1 MSFQRFSFFVP
12 GTPAT
17 AGSKRAF
24 VNKATGKA
32 QVVDTCKSGPPWRE
46 SVRYHAL
53 TAIAGM
59 PIENV
64 LIDEPIELNVVFYF
78 VRPKGHFRKSEKF
91 KGQLNVTAPH
101 WPTKRPDVTKML
113 RALED
118 ALNGFVWRD
127 DSLVVVQAAR
137 KVYADRSGAYV
148 TIAPSLYPSDYEPSQ
163 NASRMQAIM
172 DGLTNEDG
180 S

>member
-1 MSFQRFSFFVP
+1 MSFKRFSFFVP

-32 QVVDTCKSGPPWRE
+32 QVIDTCKSGPSWRE

-64 LIDEPIELNVVFYF
+64 LIDEPIELSVVFYF
-78 VRPKGHFRKSEKF
+78 VRPKGHFRNSKRFPGLKD
-91 KGQLNVTAPH
+91 NAPR
-101 WPTKRPDVTKML
+101 WPTRPPDVTKML
-113 RALED
+113 RAVED
-118 ALNGFVWRD
+118 ALNGVVWRD
-127 DSLVVVQAAR
+127 DSLVAVQAAR

-148 TIAPSLYPSDYEPSQ
+148 TIAPALYPSDYEPSQ
-163 NASRMQAIM
+163 NASRMRAIM
-172 DGLTNEDG
+172 DGLNDNDG

>member
-1 MSFQRFSFFVP
+1 MSFKRFSFFVP

-32 QVVDTCKSGPPWRE
+32 QVVDTCKSGPSWRE
-46 SVRYHAL
+46 SVRFYAL
-53 TAIAGM
+53 TAIAGT
-59 PIENV
+59 PIENMV
-64 LIDEPIELNVVFYF
+64 VDEPVELNVVFYF
-78 VRPKGHFRKSEKF
+78 VRPKSHFRTSQKF
-91 KGQLNVTAPH
+91 KGQLSVNAPT
-101 WPTKRPDVTKML
+101 WPTKPPDVTKML

-118 ALNGFVWRD
+118 ALNGVVWRD
-127 DSLVVVQAAR
+127 DTLVVVQAAR
-137 KVYADRSGAYV
+137 KVYADRPGAFV
-148 TIAPSLYPSDYEPSQ
+148 TISPALYPSDYEQ
-163 NASRMQAIM
+163 TQKESRMQAIM